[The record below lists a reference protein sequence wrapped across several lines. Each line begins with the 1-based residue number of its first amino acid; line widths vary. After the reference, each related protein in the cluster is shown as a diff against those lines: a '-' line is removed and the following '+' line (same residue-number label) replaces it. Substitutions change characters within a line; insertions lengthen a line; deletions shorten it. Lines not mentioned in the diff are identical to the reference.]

1 MIKALNGADELSEV
15 CQEEL
20 KQFTETVCAMSV
32 TTVPGGKSL
41 LVLATE
47 PNSLK
52 SGEIKL
58 DDRLI
63 DKQGEI
69 YMYEIQ
75 KCDGAQPR
83 LQLVFK
89 CSKTA
94 EQMPV
99 LPNQIRIEHS
109 RLLQRAITDLSVD
122 INNSA
127 ACGNQAENI
136 NN

>member
-1 MIKALNGADELSEV
+1 MIRALDGAAELSEV
-15 CQEEL
+15 FQEEL
-20 KQFTETVCAMSV
+20 RQFSETICAMSV
-32 TTVPGGKSL
+32 TIVPGGKSL
-41 LVLATE
+41 LILATE

-52 SGEIKL
+52 NGEIKL

-69 YMYEIQ
+69 YMFEIQ
-75 KCDGAQPR
+75 KCDGSTPR

-94 EQMPV
+94 EQMPI

-122 INNSA
+122 INKST